1 MLPLIFVL
9 AIRDCDSESEEMII
23 EGPTV
28 IYPVK
33 IVCLIFFNYQWI
45 FLLCPFPLKQ
55 SYVRYV
61 LHVKCMYHISD
72 ITDFA
77 LWPILLSS
85 AIFWWVWGNP
95 TKPLEIKLK
104 TNWRVFLGCHIS
116 YVCITYYPILY
127 IFFIWIASQ
136 GVNIFI
142 VSFPTHAVLFQIAP
156 RRNTKGHENIEKIS
170 ILEWK
175 DFAWGPFLRIK
186 IKWKHE
192 ESSWNFFI
200 SWDHTL
206 VHRYSK
212 EREEKCNYTTPTAH
226 WNHKFI
232 QEATKISS
240 SFLFRP

>member
-95 TKPLEIKLK
+95 TNHDISIHMTFIGDAGAPLWSKGHCHVISQRWGWWEWGNNLCTIGAYSWPGDDWSTILCGEKAFYLDLCS
-104 TNWRVFLGCHIS
+104 VPSCGCLS
-116 YVCITYYPILY
+116 
-127 IFFIWIASQ
+127 IFF
-136 GVNIFI
+136 FI
-142 VSFPTHAVLFQIAP
+142 LLSFFGRGSPLL
-156 RRNTKGHENIEKIS
+156 NGE
-170 ILEWK
+170 ILKRW
-175 DFAWGPFLRIK
+175 
-186 IKWKHE
+186 
-192 ESSWNFFI
+192 
-200 SWDHTL
+200 
-206 VHRYSK
+206 
-212 EREEKCNYTTPTAH
+212 TT
-226 WNHKFI
+226 
-232 QEATKISS
+232 
-240 SFLFRP
+240 

>member
-116 YVCITYYPILY
+116 YVCMYDILSYFVY
-127 IFFIWIASQ
+127 IFHLNCFPRCEYFHCVLPHSRSLISDCTSPQHKRTRKQWKNLNSWVERLCLGAISQ
-136 GVNIFI
+136 N
-142 VSFPTHAVLFQIAP
+142 
-156 RRNTKGHENIEKIS
+156 
-170 ILEWK
+170 
-175 DFAWGPFLRIK
+175 
-186 IKWKHE
+186 
-192 ESSWNFFI
+192 
-200 SWDHTL
+200 
-206 VHRYSK
+206 
-212 EREEKCNYTTPTAH
+212 
-226 WNHKFI
+226 
-232 QEATKISS
+232 
-240 SFLFRP
+240 